1 MRCPILSQLPA
12 PPRDKSGWP
21 WGEESPQLPDV
32 MPSGHPWPKIS
43 IVTPSYNQER
53 FVEETIRSVLLQG
66 YPNLEY
72 IIMDGGSTDG
82 SVEIIKKYEKWLTYW
97 VSEPDRG
104 QSEAINKGFKKAS
117 GEIYTW
123 LNSDDYLLEKA
134 LRNIA
139 LAYHTSPE
147 AGGWFGGCLQVN
159 AGGNTLLTRW
169 PNRLDVEGLAEWSE
183 NGVVQPACFLSEK
196 AWHNC
201 GPLDEDLYYGMDFDL
216 FLKIAKR
223 FHIEKVNDVLAAAVV
238 HEDAKTQIDTGQ
250 MYAIQYL
257 IQIRHGYERF
267 AIKEISQWINEYVEL
282 RKKLNRISRFPLVR
296 PIMPIARIVWRKF
309 L

>member
-1 MRCPILSQLPA
+1 
-12 PPRDKSGWP
+12 
-21 WGEESPQLPDV
+21 
-32 MPSGHPWPKIS
+32 
-43 IVTPSYNQER
+43 
-53 FVEETIRSVLLQG
+53 
-66 YPNLEY
+66 
-72 IIMDGGSTDG
+72 
-82 SVEIIKKYEKWLTYW
+82 
-97 VSEPDRG
+97 
-104 QSEAINKGFKKAS
+104 
-117 GEIYTW
+117 
-123 LNSDDYLLEKA
+123 
-134 LRNIA
+134 
-139 LAYHTSPE
+139 
-147 AGGWFGGCLQVN
+147 
-159 AGGNTLLTRW
+159 
-169 PNRLDVEGLAEWSE
+169 LDVEGLAEWSE